1 MARIAGYHQKQRKIP
16 SESQRKDAM
25 LKPKFEVLSSI
36 IFGKYIS
43 VALSHPV
50 CDKFV
55 TTALGDQYRF

>member
-16 SESQRKDAM
+16 SESQGKDAM

-36 IFGKYIS
+36 ILGKYIS

-50 CDKFV
+50 CDS
-55 TTALGDQYRF
+55 LLQQL